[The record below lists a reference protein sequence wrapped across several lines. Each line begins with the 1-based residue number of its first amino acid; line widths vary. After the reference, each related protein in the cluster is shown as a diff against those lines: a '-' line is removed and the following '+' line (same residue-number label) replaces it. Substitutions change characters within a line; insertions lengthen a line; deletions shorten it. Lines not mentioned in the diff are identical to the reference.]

1 MAFSLAPP
9 VGQLNTAMLS
19 QAVGDCVIGA
29 AKEWIDGPYLH
40 FVALLPIHEGSGKM
54 PASKGLSERNKKMA

>member
-1 MAFSLAPP
+1 
-9 VGQLNTAMLS
+9 MLS
-19 QAVGDCVIGA
+19 QAVGDYVIGA
-29 AKEWIDGPYLH
+29 AKEWIDGPCLH